1 MRRMLTL
8 LVLCG
13 LLPAAPSWAED
24 AAAFPSK
31 SMRVVIPFPPGG
43 AADTFG
49 RLIGAK
55 LGEAWSQ
62 PVVADNKPGAGG
74 QVATQI
80 VAGAPG
86 DGYTMLIVTVGHAV
100 NPSLYPNLPYNTEK
114 DLKPVAMIA
123 RAPSVL
129 VVNPAVK
136 ANSVAE
142 LLALAKAKPKE
153 LNYASSGNA
162 STSHIAGVLL
172 TTLGKVDMTHVPY
185 RGSAPAVTDLIGG
198 QVQLMID
205 PIVSSAQHV
214 KSGKLRALAISSAQ
228 RSPLAPDLPPIAET
242 VTGYDFSAWFVLLVP
257 ASTPDAI
264 VAKLNAQ
271 VAKALDAA
279 DVKERYVTLGAEP
292 GSGSPAEVARFLS
305 DEIKRYAAVVKE
317 SGMKAD

>member
-8 LVLCG
+8 LVLYG
-13 LLPAAPSWAED
+13 LLPAAPSLAED

-100 NPSLYPNLPYNTEK
+100 NPALSPNLPYNTEK
-114 DLKPVAMIA
+114 DLKPVALVA
-123 RAPSVL
+123 RAPSGL
-129 VVNPAVK
+129 VVNPSVEAK
-136 ANSVAE
+136 SVAE
-142 LLALAKAKPKE
+142 LLAVAKAKPKS

-162 STSHIAGVLL
+162 TTSHIAGVLL
-172 TTLGKVDMTHVPY
+172 TTLGKVEMTHVPY

-214 KSGKLRALAISSAQ
+214 KSGKLRALAISSAA
-228 RSPLAPDLPPIAET
+228 RSSLAPDLPPIAET
-242 VTGYDFSAWFVLLVP
+242 VPGYDFSAWFVLLVP

-264 VAKLNAQ
+264 VAKLNAE
-271 VAKALDAA
+271 VTKALAAA

-292 GSGSPAEVARFLS
+292 GSGSPAEVARFLG